1 MQTILEEAVGWRYSE
16 KEATR
21 RESPRHLLVL
31 SSESLADSRSH
42 PNDRTCLML
51 AVVNCQARTVRLFV
65 KVQPCPITKRQ
76 RAITEW
82 HVPYIHNFVFISNEC

>member
-1 MQTILEEAVGWRYSE
+1 MKRKRQGGNP
-16 KEATR
+16 
-21 RESPRHLLVL
+21 PRHLLVL

-51 AVVNCQARTVRLFV
+51 AIVNCQARTVRLFV

>member
-1 MQTILEEAVGWRYSE
+1 MKRKRQGGNP
-16 KEATR
+16 
-21 RESPRHLLVL
+21 PRHLLVL

-65 KVQPCPITKRQ
+65 KVQPCPIT
-76 RAITEW
+76 EW